1 MGPLVH
7 AHVILNPAAGRG
19 AAARAL
25 DPIVREL
32 RRQGWAVEAERTDR
46 PGHGVELAARAVR
59 SGARCV
65 VAVGGGGTVHEV
77 AAGLVQGG
85 GGEGAVPGVV
95 ASGSGCELAQLVGLA
110 RPRPAR
116 EVRRLVTAP
125 PVPFGL

>member
-25 DPIVREL
+25 EPIVREL

-46 PGHGVELAARAVR
+46 PGHGVELAARSVR

-65 VAVGGGGTVHEV
+65 VAVAGIGTVREV
-77 AAGLVQGG
+77 SNVVLQDG
-85 GGEGAVPGVV
+85 GGESPLLGVV
-95 ASGSGCELAQLVGLA
+95 PYGSCSH
-110 RPRPAR
+110 
-116 EVRRLVTAP
+116 
-125 PVPFGL
+125 F